1 MPGLLRALKWAISG
15 RAPGPDQL
23 PGETLKF
30 LLYLLKKSLLDYDNI
45 AFPLLPHRLVG
56 NSPKSLCS
64 IKARTITRIADPN
77 LVTDHC
83 LLPTPFTKF
92 MPQCFNLAL
101 PIILTAVFSLS
112 SSASDRV
119 DLFPLRLVDLPS
131 FSNVIL
137 LLFIFFLERS
147 QAFDSV
153 SHPALR
159 AALFRYGVPTQ
170 IVNSIMAPY
179 HQGQFF
185 VHFAATLPGL
195 ILPISISPVSNMP
208 TIPSLF
214 LLPAPT
220 SPSCAF
226 FICFSTSRPALASL
240 SQPF

>member
-45 AFPLLPHRLVG
+45 AFPLLPRRLVG

-64 IKARTITRIADPN
+64 IKAITITRIADPN

-137 LLFIFFLERS
+137 LLFIFFLERP

-159 AALFRYGVPTQ
+159 A
-170 IVNSIMAPY
+170 VNSIMAPY